1 VIDPDPRRR
10 VSPWT
15 VYGGA
20 ALAVVAVVAFAVW
33 FLWPRSSSPEL
44 SATEALYYLT
54 ALPGPLAFDDVP
66 VGATPG
72 ADGVRAV
79 CSPAADRQPP
89 TAWVEY
95 DVEPEAA
102 DGAVDELLGRLESA
116 GWRTTDD
123 EVADGVRAVH
133 LDHRGEILGLTALTV
148 EEDHVAVS
156 VSLDF
161 EDACYGTG

>member
-1 VIDPDPRRR
+1 M
-10 VSPWT
+10 

-54 ALPGPLAFDDVP
+54 ALTGPLAFDDVP

-95 DVEPEAA
+95 DIEPEAA
-102 DGAVDELLGRLESA
+102 DPATDELLTRFDAA
-116 GWRTTDD
+116 GWRTVDD
-123 EVADGVRAVH
+123 EVADGVRVVH
-133 LDHRGEILGLTALTV
+133 LERPGDVGANSALTV